1 MYAFPIAPINGQSSS
16 ASPRQRRLHVAIAEY
31 LQSAHAGDSPDRR
44 EFLERHWDVADGLL
58 SFFADED
65 SLKRRAGLARPLAG
79 LAARAESFKGA
90 KGSSDKLPAAHD
102 FGEFELLNEI
112 AHGGMG
118 TVYKARHKRLDRVV
132 ALKTIEPELAR
143 PSDEMVSRLRQ
154 EAKLVAALDHPNIV
168 PLYEIGERGG
178 YPYLVFKL
186 VPCGDLERHARRLSR
201 NPRAAARVVAK
212 VARTVH
218 YAHRQGVLHCDLKPS
233 NILLDPQGAPH
244 VTDFGLARC
253 VGTESGL
260 SRTGLAIGTLAYMA
274 PEQVLG
280 CRREMTVAVDVYGLG
295 AVLYKLLAGQ
305 PPFREPDSIREHN
318 PLVDAELEAICLK
331 CLENKPAR
339 RYPSAVE
346 LAADLERWCARAR
359 RSAQPPCRPQPV
371 ARWYDQNRIGLALA
385 AALAALVTTFALT
398 AVGTASIICHYWL
411 AEETARPVR
420 RTVEISATAV
430 APADA
435 TLKTQV
441 VADRAPGR

>member
-1 MYAFPIAPINGQSSS
+1 MGIQP
-16 ASPRQRRLHVAIAEY
+16 
-31 LQSAHAGDSPDRR
+31 
-44 EFLERHWDVADGLL
+44 
-58 SFFADED
+58 
-65 SLKRRAGLARPLAG
+65 RAG
-79 LAARAESFKGA
+79 SFKQGN
-90 KGSSDKLPAAHD
+90 GSGEELSAAHG

-143 PSDEMVSRLRQ
+143 PSDELVTRLRR

-186 VPCGDLERHARRLSR
+186 VPCGDLERHARRFPR
-201 NPRAAARVVAK
+201 NPRAAARLVAK

-233 NILLDPQGAPH
+233 NILLDPQGVPH

-253 VGTESGL
+253 VETESGL

-274 PEQVLG
+274 PEQVWG
-280 CRREMTVAVDVYGLG
+280 CRREMTVAVNVYGLG

-331 CLENKPAR
+331 CLETDPAR
-339 RYPSAVE
+339 RYPSAAA
-346 LAADLERWCARAR
+346 LAADLERWCARTR
-359 RSAQPPCRPQPV
+359 RSAQQPCRPQPV
-371 ARWYDQNRIGLALA
+371 ARWFDQNRIGLVLA
-385 AALAALVTTFALT
+385 AALVALVTTFALT
-398 AVGTASIICHYWL
+398 AVATAAIVCQYWL
-411 AEETARPVR
+411 AQEPARPVR
-420 RTVEISATAV
+420 RTVGINATAF

-435 TLKTQV
+435 TLRTQV